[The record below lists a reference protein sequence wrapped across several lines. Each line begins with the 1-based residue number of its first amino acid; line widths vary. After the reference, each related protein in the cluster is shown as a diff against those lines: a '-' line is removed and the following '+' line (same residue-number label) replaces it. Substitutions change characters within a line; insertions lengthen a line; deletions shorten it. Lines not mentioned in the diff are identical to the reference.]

1 MYENENILKV
11 GQNIKYDYEVL
22 AQYGI
27 DIKGKMFDTMI
38 AHYLIQPELHHNM
51 DYMAETLLGYKTVH
65 IDELIGAKGK
75 HQKNMRDLSPTDIYE
90 YASEDADITLQ
101 LYKVLEPKLKEVNA
115 EDLFWK
121 IEMPLV
127 RVLADMEMNGVC
139 LDTDA
144 LAETSKIFTDRMNE
158 YEALIYEQA
167 SEKFN
172 ISSPKQVGDILRE
185 DANHG
190 ETEENKD
197 WTICYFRR
205 STTEF
210 RSFCSYR
217 R

>member
-1 MYENENILKV
+1 MQAELVGLSFAIEEKKAFYVAIPSDRREAEKFVNIFRPLYENENILKV

-22 AQYGI
+22 AQYDI

-144 LAETSKIFTDRMNE
+144 LAETSKI
-158 YEALIYEQA
+158 
-167 SEKFN
+167 
-172 ISSPKQVGDILRE
+172 SPIV
-185 DANHG
+185 
-190 ETEENKD
+190 
-197 WTICYFRR
+197 
-205 STTEF
+205 
-210 RSFCSYR
+210 
-217 R
+217 